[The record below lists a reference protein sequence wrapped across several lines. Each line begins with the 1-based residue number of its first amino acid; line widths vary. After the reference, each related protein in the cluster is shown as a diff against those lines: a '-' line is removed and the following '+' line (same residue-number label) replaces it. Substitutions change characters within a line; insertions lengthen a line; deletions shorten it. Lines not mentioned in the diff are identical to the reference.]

1 MAPPGAQR
9 RRVIMVISSA
19 LVVAA
24 MVSALMHRG
33 APASSILAQSEA
45 GSAVLRRAGSAR
57 AGHTMMLAHGEEH
70 EAKEEHGEAKK
81 EGHGEG
87 KKEEK
92 NEGHGEHEVD
102 HSKHTPEKEMEE
114 MAIKARW
121 GFAFVTIII
130 IFSVAFVKGSEF
142 VKHAVPEE
150 LEEVVAAL
158 MEELTTLGFLGFAFF
173 ITTMDLGGGQSLI
186 EQASIYALDEPEALK
201 ELFEGLHY
209 LVFFISLSFILCTV
223 GGLYNFQY
231 GPGGNKAWAIYEE
244 HGLEVAMGEKS
255 ELLKIERSAL
265 NAHGRL
271 ATEWVKDDATS
282 QAEYLRI
289 RTYFIKNSDEPRLDA
304 DFDFHKYLQRRVGE
318 VFSSLIEVGWRDW
331 LVTWLMLL
339 LFWSVVQEGM
349 IMEKLLLLYGLFMLM
364 IMALCLLL
372 QAKVVWVKNQLLPRA
387 HEEMRESYAAYTPRG
402 KTVGLCAP
410 VCEDQRMV
418 AHGQG
423 SNVWEGYFDK
433 AMELLRVHKRPGNK
447 HERLFWFGSWG
458 PEIMLHMIRLALLW
472 VIISLALLLSHHLPG
487 IISLGQA
494 VTGMRFFG
502 YLFFFFVAA
511 WHIIAMLIVYT
522 TARVYTV
529 CTSIEMLKDKHLIE
543 KIVREQ
549 KYAKCSKAI
558 EMLFTLN
565 YYLEQA
571 QMLEKAAGAGVEGEA
586 SPREA
591 LFVPE
596 TPEEEKALADLEELF
611 NAFDADGSGEL
622 SPQEVKELLQTMG
635 SNLDDEELTKLI
647 RVMDADGSGEIS
659 LMELAA
665 VMLNKKK
672 LNGAQTKLSDV
683 GKQLFDMFDKEG
695 DGTINVQEMVECFS
709 KMGKNWDMEQV
720 HMFFDLI
727 DQDGSGEVDRSEFMD
742 FCNEL
747 EQLRK

>member
-1 MAPPGAQR
+1 MAVPGAQR
-9 RRVIMVISSA
+9 RRVIMVVSTA

-24 MVSALMHRG
+24 MVSALMHGGR
-33 APASSILAQSEA
+33 PASSALLQNGA
-45 GSAVLRRAGSAR
+45 GAALDRRAAL
-57 AGHTMMLAHGEEH
+57 AGAGQATMLAEG
-70 EAKEEHGEAKK
+70 APKE
-81 EGHGEG
+81 EG
-87 KKEEK
+87 KKEEGK
-92 NEGHGEHEVD
+92 KEESGEH
-102 HSKHTPEKEMEE
+102 KEEGKEGEEGEGSSEEELEE

-173 ITTMDLGGGQSLI
+173 ITTMDLGSGESLI
-186 EQASIYALDEPEALK
+186 EQASVYALNEPEALK

-223 GGLYNFQY
+223 GGLWNFQY

-244 HGLEVAMGEKS
+244 HGVDVAVGEKK
-255 ELLKIERSAL
+255 EMLAIERSAL

-271 ATEWVKDDATS
+271 ATEWAKDDATS

-289 RTYFIKNSDEPRLDA
+289 RTRFILNSETPRLDA

-318 VFSSLIEVGWRDW
+318 VFSSLIEVHWKDW
-331 LVTWLMLL
+331 LVTWLLLL

-349 IMEKLLLLYGLFMLM
+349 IMEKLLLLYALFMLM
-364 IMALCLLL
+364 IMAFCLLL
-372 QAKVVWVKNQLLPRA
+372 QAKVVWVKNQLLPRVPD
-387 HEEMRESYAAYTPRG
+387 EMRESYAAQTSTRG
-402 KTVGLCAP
+402 AVLCPP
-410 VCEDQRMV
+410 VAEDQRMM
-418 AHGQG
+418 QG
-423 SNVWEGYFDK
+423 ASNVWEGYFDK
-433 AMELLRVHKRPGNK
+433 AMELIQVHKRPGNK

-458 PEIMLHMIRLALLW
+458 PEIMLHMIRLSLLW
-472 VIISLALLLSHHLPG
+472 TIISLALLLSHHLPG
-487 IISLGQA
+487 IIQLGQA
-494 VTGMRFFG
+494 LTGLRLIG
-502 YLFFFFVAA
+502 YLLFFFVAA
-511 WHIIAMLIVYT
+511 WHIVAMLVVFT

-529 CTSIEMLKDKHLIE
+529 CTSIEMLKDVHLIE

-549 KYAKCSKAI
+549 KYDKCSKAI

-571 QMLEKAAGAGVEGEA
+571 QMLEKTAAGKEGA
-586 SPREA
+586 TSPREA
-591 LFVPE
+591 QQAMFVPE
-596 TPEEEKALADLEELF
+596 TPEEQKALDDLEELF
-611 NAFDADGSGEL
+611 NAYDADGSGEL

-635 SNLDDEELTKLI
+635 TNLDDEELTKLI

-695 DGTINVQEMVECFS
+695 DGTINVQEMVDCFS

-727 DQDGSGEVDRSEFMD
+727 DQDGSGEVDRAEFMD
-742 FCNEL
+742 FCQEL
-747 EQLRK
+747 ESMRK